1 MACFTHPLCLAS
13 FTARVTRA
21 RRPKMGV
28 VQVEVQ
34 MQAGAGPC
42 EAS

>member
-1 MACFTHPLCLAS
+1 MACFTRPLCLAPFS
-13 FTARVTRA
+13 VTRA
-21 RRPKMGV
+21 RRPRMGV